1 MERSKWAQTS
11 LSYHVLT
18 IMPEE
23 DLCAGAVLTAVSRP
37 FDVHLTSTVMKVI
50 YFNTFDKCK
59 R

>member
-1 MERSKWAQTS
+1 MGTNVIKLSRVDDNARRRPMRRS
-11 LSYHVLT
+11 
-18 IMPEE
+18 
-23 DLCAGAVLTAVSRP
+23 VLTAVSRP